1 MKQLEIEYFWP
12 LTEQIHL
19 DLDYT
24 GCNIKK
30 LMTIPLGPGG
40 GGGIYADSTSIT
52 GSNAVWAEAKMT
64 INANS
69 TTFRVSQTPPWY
81 RRILLKLLGINWETK

>member
-19 DLDYT
+19 DLDYA
-24 GCNIKK
+24 GCDTKK
-30 LMTIPLGPGG
+30 LITIPLGPGG
-40 GGGIYADSTSIT
+40 GCGISIT
-52 GSNAVWAEAKMT
+52 GSNVVWAEAKMT

-81 RRILLKLLGINWETK
+81 RRILLKLLGINWEIK